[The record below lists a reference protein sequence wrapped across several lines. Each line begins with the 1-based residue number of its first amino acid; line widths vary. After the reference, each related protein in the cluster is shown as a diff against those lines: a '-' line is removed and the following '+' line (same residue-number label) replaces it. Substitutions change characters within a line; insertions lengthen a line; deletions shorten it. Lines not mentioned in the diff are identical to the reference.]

1 MKGDDVDIDIPEGR
15 YDIEVRVI
23 FNPRKPGLYLGGN
36 RTILLSEYEIK
47 DLTITDKERRW
58 NILFDIDL
66 VLWVAEF
73 FITLPSPW
81 HAIYLILS
89 NGFFIIWL
97 LRLWIIRKEY
107 FKLVG

>member
-1 MKGDDVDIDIPEGR
+1 MKGNDVDIHVPEGSFE
-15 YDIEVRVI
+15 IEIRLI
-23 FNPRKPGLYLGGN
+23 FSLRKPGLYLGGSKA
-36 RTILLSEYEIK
+36 ILLSEYEVR
-47 DLTITDKERRW
+47 DLTIVDKERWW
-58 NILFDIDL
+58 NFLFDIDL

-97 LRLWIIRKEY
+97 LRLWIIRKQY
-107 FKLVG
+107 YKL